1 MPCTCAQWVPYCAG
15 GVRISPVRSG
25 SLIAQVVCV
34 LRLCPAGPCLNGP
47 AHATREC
54 AERLCAVGP
63 LLCVQGMPCA
73 RVQWVPCRVGG
84 FGYGTRTR
92 KKPSLFDCK

>member
-1 MPCTCAQWVPYCAG
+1 
-15 GVRISPVRSG
+15 
-25 SLIAQVVCV
+25 
-34 LRLCPAGPCLNGP
+34 
-47 AHATREC
+47 
-54 AERLCAVGP
+54 VGP